1 MRQYKILRTW
11 SVVLAVLGVVSFVS
25 VTTGIVWGAL
35 SVQGL
40 WQSVAVVAIGVPVAL
55 LLGAGSLAL
64 GQGLRAV
71 ADIGDDMAFESLTTR
86 ASSPY

>member
-1 MRQYKILRTW
+1 MRQYRILRVW
-11 SVVLAVLGVVSFVS
+11 SVVLTVLGVAAFVAAAVGVAWWAVS
-25 VTTGIVWGAL
+25 VDGVWPT
-35 SVQGL
+35 
-40 WQSVAVVAIGVPVAL
+40 VAAVAIGTPVAVL
-55 LLGAGSLAL
+55 LAALPLAL